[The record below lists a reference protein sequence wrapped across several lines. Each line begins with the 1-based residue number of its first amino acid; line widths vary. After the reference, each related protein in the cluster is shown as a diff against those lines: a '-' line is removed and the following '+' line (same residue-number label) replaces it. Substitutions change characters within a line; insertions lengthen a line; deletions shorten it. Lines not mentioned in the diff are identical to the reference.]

1 MDCED
6 DHEDI
11 AINDVIDDV
20 DYPSGSNLVA
30 FVDRM
35 DLADVYDDG
44 IWLLG
49 IIAISLSKSLFG
61 HYYSQT

>member
-1 MDCED
+1 MDSED
-6 DHEDI
+6 AHEDI
-11 AINDVIDDV
+11 LINDVIDDV
-20 DYPSGSNLVA
+20 DYPSGSDSTA

-44 IWLLG
+44 IWSLG
-49 IIAISLSKSLFG
+49 IIAISLSKSLSG